1 MCFNK
6 SLNKVSKLNYRKV
19 IINKNKNIE
28 IIILMRCLMG

>member
-6 SLNKVSKLNYRKV
+6 SLNKASKLNYRKV
-19 IINKNKNIE
+19 IIIKNKNIE